1 MGAPVLLLVAM
12 LSLAACTGSTG
23 SSAETTVPT
32 AVRTTST
39 SAAPDVSTIPETI
52 DEAYLN
58 AVLAALDEVD
68 GEATRI
74 IVATKRFPPEA
85 ADLLNSIY
93 SDERFQI
100 QADAWFEALGKDP
113 QLRSIKAQP
122 GNRKTLVRRILSA
135 SRKCVWMAVER
146 DHSASSVTP
155 SGPRTE
161 YIALRPL
168 DKSNDRAGHNSTAWM
183 ITADGFNEDGSEPGN
198 GCDEI
203 S

>member
-1 MGAPVLLLVAM
+1 MRGRVLLLVAM
-12 LSLAACTGSTG
+12 LSLSACTDSNDGT
-23 SSAETTVPT
+23 ADPTVPT
-32 AVRTTST
+32 AAGTTAT
-39 SAAPDVSTIPETI
+39 SATPDVSVIPQSI

-85 ADLLNSIY
+85 ANLLNAIY
-93 SDERFQI
+93 SDERFQV
-100 QADAWFEALGKDP
+100 QADAWFEALGEDP
-113 QLRSIKAQP
+113 ELGSIKAEP
-122 GNRKTLVRRILSA
+122 GNRRTEVQRIITA
-135 SRKCVWMAVER
+135 SHSCVWMAVER
-146 DHSASSVTP
+146 DHSASSVTQSP
-155 SGPRTE
+155 PRTE

-168 DKSNDRAGHNSTAWM
+168 DESNDRAGQNPTAWM

-198 GCDEI
+198 QCDA